1 MIRKTIDVTVVKNL
15 ANTELLNS
23 PDDEVG
29 NRIGIIYMIE
39 NILMSTGNYKG
50 FSYLNEKDMLKS
62 THGTTVGIINGSFEN
77 TDNTRV
83 YYF

>member
-77 TDNTRV
+77 TDHTRV

>member
-29 NRIGIIYMIE
+29 NRQGIIYMVE
-39 NILMSTGNYKG
+39 NILMATGNYKG
-50 FSYLNEKDMLKS
+50 FSYLNNKDMLKS
-62 THGTTVGIINGSFEN
+62 TQGTTVGIIDGSFEN
-77 TDNTRV
+77 TDHTRV